1 MIDKKTLFPKRMKQL
16 REAAGL
22 KQEAVAQMLHYGS
35 TAISNYES
43 GRNEPCFAD
52 LISIADFFDVSV
64 DYLLANDATK
74 MQKFNFQIE
83 FEQIM
88 NGATPKQQLVLMDTL
103 LSYKQILNKHK
114 IK

>member
-1 MIDKKTLFPKRMKQL
+1 MLDYGAIGSRIRSVRTRNHITQEEL
-16 REAAGL
+16 G
-22 KQEAVAQMLHYGS
+22 EAVGLSAKH
-35 TAISNYES
+35 ISNIENNNA
-43 GRNEPCFAD
+43 RP
-52 LISIADFFDVSV
+52 SIEALVGIANRLDVSV